1 MRWGA
6 GESFPSGLGP
16 GRPQDRPG
24 WDPDRLLRGP
34 SGLIRCPC
42 SLRRMR
48 RTGRAEKAG
57 KPEKERR
64 PKFEPWETEARDAT
78 ERLRQ
83 ALAQLLGWERAFHAG
98 SIEREELLE
107 ALPVAS
113 ATTASVRDWWQE
125 WHAQTATLRTS
136 RAVALSVF
144 WACLPRLLDAAD
156 LYSQSLALLASSAD
170 LDTGDGDLATRGV
183 GIAKDVSLFAL
194 QLLDDTPA
202 FRSIDRAAVDATL
215 EGLDARSKPMLDLI
229 EPIGARVRELR
240 TTGE

>member
-1 MRWGA
+1 
-6 GESFPSGLGP
+6 
-16 GRPQDRPG
+16 
-24 WDPDRLLRGP
+24 
-34 SGLIRCPC
+34 
-42 SLRRMR
+42 
-48 RTGRAEKAG
+48 
-57 KPEKERR
+57 
-64 PKFEPWETEARDAT
+64 
-78 ERLRQ
+78 
-83 ALAQLLGWERAFHAG
+83 
-98 SIEREELLE
+98 
-107 ALPVAS
+107 
-113 ATTASVRDWWQE
+113 
-125 WHAQTATLRTS
+125 
-136 RAVALSVF
+136 VALSVF